1 MREATRAKWSELI
14 KRWSESGLTAAEF
27 SQRERLN
34 AGTLSYW
41 KWRLRREG
49 RRTTALARRGS
60 GRAPAFVEVVTTL
73 PVADRIEVV
82 VDGKHVVRVPD
93 GFDDATLRRVI
104 AVVRERS

>member
-1 MREATRAKWSELI
+1 MREATRGKWAELV
-14 KRWSESGLTAAEF
+14 KRWAESGLKAAEF
-27 SQRERLN
+27 ARREGLN

-49 RRTTALARRGS
+49 RRTGLARRGS
-60 GRAPAFVEVVTTL
+60 GRAPAFVEVVAAL
-73 PVADRIEVV
+73 PVVADRIEVV
-82 VDGKHVVRVPD
+82 VDGRDVVRVPD